1 MADRWSG
8 PVGRLNAETSDGRI
22 VSDEGFTVR
31 GLPLP
36 MDWQKYTD
44 EGHDKAVTVATID
57 RVEVLGDGTVWA
69 TGEWLDSGTIPEV
82 SGARSLVDSGVVY
95 PSMQSAGCMIE
106 WRALGGGE
114 GDYVDGMYEEGAPYR
129 EVCVYTDFE
138 FSKVTLVAVQAFP
151 DLRIG
156 EGDSV
161 GLTAAGVRRSG
172 WDTVP
177 VADNDPKWDG
187 PGAAKRVAA
196 WAGIDQAD
204 APASAWDKYARAFLW
219 QDPDADPETVGAYK
233 LGVADIV
240 DGELRLIPRGVYA
253 VAGVLNGARGGA
265 DIPAADQDALK
276 KVVSGLYGRIAK
288 AMGDDTI
295 EAPFALVASVVAPEV
310 PPAAWFADPQLT
322 ELTPLTITDD
332 GRVFGHAA
340 DWEQIHVGIP
350 GQKPPRSRTGY
361 ANFMVG
367 ATLTDEG
374 VYATGNLTV
383 GGGHAD
389 ERLGYAAAAEHYDD
403 AGTAVATV
411 TAGEDQFGI
420 WVAGAIIPEATPGQ
434 IRALRRSPLSG
445 DWRYIG
451 GNLEAIAF
459 HAVNTPGFPV
469 VRARSL
475 VADGHVYSLVACAA
489 PSRRPSREKYLAE
502 LAEELRPLLAS
513 TDPEPKIP
521 SPRPPSEPA
530 FAQVPVGADLRAEF
544 EAAGVAWPTI
554 SVTVGGV
561 DLPPYEV
568 AESCVRGMLANAF
581 AVEPAPEDG
590 PVEADKAMA
599 SARARLR
606 LFEQE
611 GAVVD

>member
-1 MADRWSG
+1 
-8 PVGRLNAETSDGRI
+8 
-22 VSDEGFTVR
+22 
-31 GLPLP
+31 
-36 MDWQKYTD
+36 
-44 EGHDKAVTVATID
+44 
-57 RVEVLGDGTVWA
+57 
-69 TGEWLDSGTIPEV
+69 
-82 SGARSLVDSGVVY
+82 
-95 PSMQSAGCMIE
+95 
-106 WRALGGGE
+106 
-114 GDYVDGMYEEGAPYR
+114 MYEEGTPYR

-233 LGVADIV
+233 LGVADVV

-295 EAPFALVASVVAPEV
+295 EAPFSLVASVVAPEV

-459 HAVNTPGFPV
+459 HAVNTPGFPWCGPGRWWRMATCTPSWRV
-469 VRARSL
+469 LRRRVARRGRSTSPSWRRSCGRSSRPPTRSRRFLPLAAVRACVRSGAGRCGPAGGVRGGGGG
-475 VADGHVYSLVACAA
+475 VADDQCHGRWRGPAA
-489 PSRRPSREKYLAE
+489 
-502 LAEELRPLLAS
+502 
-513 TDPEPKIP
+513 
-521 SPRPPSEPA
+521 
-530 FAQVPVGADLRAEF
+530 V
-544 EAAGVAWPTI
+544 
-554 SVTVGGV
+554 
-561 DLPPYEV
+561 
-568 AESCVRGMLANAF
+568 
-581 AVEPAPEDG
+581 
-590 PVEADKAMA
+590 
-599 SARARLR
+599 
-606 LFEQE
+606 
-611 GAVVD
+611 